1 MSAADGNCASVWIV
15 CMWDWRWAEISTRA
29 RPVQGLLRFLG
40 MLAKDDRKIN
50 MEQAQYFLFLL
61 TRRASIGPSPVPLF
75 LSKECPAVADLHCFH
90 SHTVRLG
97 SAWRRCPLDTD

>member
-1 MSAADGNCASVWIV
+1 MVIAPQFGLCACGTGGGQKFPLS
-15 CMWDWRWAEISTRA
+15 RA

-61 TRRASIGPSPVPLF
+61 TRRASIGPSIGSCSF
-75 LSKECPAVADLHCFH
+75 CSCH

-97 SAWRRCPLDTD
+97 SALAPMSAGNGLIGEPPL

>member
-1 MSAADGNCASVWIV
+1 MLIAPQFGLCACGTGGGQKFPLS
-15 CMWDWRWAEISTRA
+15 RA

-40 MLAKDDRKIN
+40 MLAKDDRKVN

-61 TRRASIGPSPVPLF
+61 TRRASNGPSPFPLF